1 MNILKMH
8 AWLWNDKVKV
18 QVPLEGLI
26 HGVLPIAF
34 QKDCASHMIQECQS
48 YHILTS
54 TNNHLKNLSRWLSFN
69 LHLFD
74 EIIIF

>member
-8 AWLWNDKVKV
+8 AWLWNNKVKV

-26 HGVLPIAF
+26 HGVLQICF
-34 QKDCASHMIQECQS
+34 SEKTASHLILECQS

-54 TNNHLKNLSRWLSFN
+54 TSNHLQNLSQWLSFN
-69 LHLFD
+69 LHLFH

>member
-8 AWLWNDKVKV
+8 SWLWNNKVKV

-34 QKDCASHMIQECQS
+34 QKDCASHLILECQS

-54 TNNHLKNLSRWLSFN
+54 TSNHLQNLSQWLSFN